1 MKIQE
6 GFLGQSML
14 VISPAK
20 QKQLETHPL
29 SSLLYATAIG
39 YYPLASYHDKE
50 RSDGSDDY
58 ILLYC
63 IDGHGYVEE
72 GDKKIPLNP
81 NSFYI
86 LPKNSPH
93 HYGSIVRKPWSIYW
107 VHFNGKTADLLYQ
120 RYAESEYPNALAYDK
135 NRIERFNYLIK
146 TLNEDFSETA
156 MDLLYIN
163 LLNFITSFT
172 HLEGNKE
179 DFPKDKISKIISFMK
194 DNVNQNFQIKAFAE
208 AANYS
213 VTRFSQLF
221 KARTGYAPM
230 QYFLHLKIQNACQYL
245 SFSKMNVKEIAQTL
259 GFNDPY
265 YFSRIFKSITKKSP
279 LNYRKLNRHI

>member
-20 QKQLETHPL
+20 QKQLAAHSL

-50 RSDGSDDY
+50 RSSGSDDY

-63 IDGHGYVEE
+63 MDGHGYIEE
-72 GDKKIPLNP
+72 AGKRTPLSP

-86 LPKNSPH
+86 LSKNSPH
-93 HYGSIVRKPWSIYW
+93 HYGSIAKKPWSIYW
-107 VHFNGKTADLLYQ
+107 VHFNGKTAKLLYK
-120 RYAESEYPNALAYDK
+120 RYAESGYPNVLAYDK
-135 NRIERFNYLIK
+135 TRIERFNYLIK
-146 TLNEDFSETA
+146 TLHEDFNEVA

-172 HLEGNKE
+172 HVEGNKE
-179 DFPKDKISKIISFMK
+179 DFPDDIISKTISFMK
-194 DNVNQNFQIKAFAE
+194 DHVNETFQIKDFA
-208 AANYS
+208 ASANYS

-230 QYFLHLKIQNACQYL
+230 GYFLHLKIQSACQYL
-245 SFSKMNVKEIAQTL
+245 SFSKMNVKEIAQVH

-265 YFSRIFKSITKKSP
+265 YFSRIFKSITEKSP
-279 LNYRKLNRHI
+279 LSYRRLNRHI